1 MIRTS
6 VFSETL
12 TLVQIQVRLPIY
24 ASVVKMD
31 ISRNATDI
39 EFGVRILIEAP
50 IFL

>member
-6 VFSETL
+6 VLSETL

-39 EFGVRILIEAP
+39 EFEVRILIEAP
-50 IFL
+50 I